1 MTSSIMLPIAKRQ
14 QWFNLIFWALIC
26 AYLLYAALY
35 IYRTSFVLDGERYF
49 VLFDDAMISMRYAR
63 NLAHGDGLV
72 WNPGGERVEGY
83 TNPLWVGFMALFH
96 LLPLEASKVS
106 LPVQIGGAL
115 FLAANL
121 LFVRRLG
128 RLVSGSEV
136 AALFA
141 VTLTAFYMPLNN
153 WGLQGME
160 VSLLTLIVTAAV
172 WWALQ
177 SLAQARLAPGLF
189 FVLAA
194 STLVRVDM
202 AVPALAITGF
212 LFLADPPRRWKQ
224 LAWGLG
230 TLALFLGAQTLF
242 RYFYYGELLPNT
254 YYLKMSGYALAPRLL
269 HGAYVF
275 WQFVWHAN
283 WLLFILPFAL
293 LLWRRDR
300 AVLLPLLVFLGQA
313 AYSVYV
319 GGDAWEHRGGANRY
333 LALAM
338 PLYFIL
344 FAAAVQS
351 LAELL
356 FEKARASA
364 PQQTRLLRILFSI
377 GAALFIFAAML
388 NFNSLLGDRRS
399 LERWALLRQPLF
411 IEGNKEYVRIAQDL
425 RQITTPS
432 AVIGVVT
439 AGAIPY
445 FSERPAL
452 DLLGKNDA
460 FIARLKPHHMGS
472 PFNLE
477 KFRPG
482 HNKWDYD
489 YSIGR
494 LQPDVIVQLWGD
506 SEAAQEYIRLYYV
519 GGGADDELFY
529 SLRKDSPAI
538 LWNRV
543 VPMP

>member
-1 MTSSIMLPIAKRQ
+1 MQTGKKSLTEIL
-14 QWFNLIFWALIC
+14 FWAILA
-26 AYLLYAALY
+26 AYLLYAAVY
-35 IYRTSFVLDGERYF
+35 IYRTSFITAGERYF

-63 NLAHGDGLV
+63 NLADGYGPV

-83 TNPLWVGFMALFH
+83 TNPLWVVFMALFH
-96 LLPLEASKVS
+96 LLPLPASKVS
-106 LPVQIGGAL
+106 LAVQISGAL

-121 LFVRRLG
+121 VFVRRLA
-128 RLVSGSEV
+128 RLVSGSET

-141 VTLTAFYMPLNN
+141 VILTAFYTPLNN

-160 VSLLTLIVTAAV
+160 VSLLTLIVTGAV
-172 WWALQ
+172 WYALHNLRQ
-177 SLAQARLAPGLF
+177 ERLAPGLYLL
-189 FVLAA
+189 LAA
-194 STLVRVDM
+194 GTLVRVDM
-202 AVPALAITGF
+202 AVPALAIVGF
-212 LFLADPPRRWKQ
+212 LFLADPPRRWRH

-230 TLALFLGAQTLF
+230 SLAVFLLAQTAF

-254 YYLKMSGYALAPRLL
+254 YYLKMSGYPLIPRLL

-283 WLLFILPFAL
+283 WLLFLLPLTL
-293 LLWRRDR
+293 LLFRRDR
-300 AVLLPLLVFLGQA
+300 EVFLPLLVFLGQA
-313 AYSVYV
+313 AYSIYV

-338 PLYFIL
+338 PLYFTL
-344 FAAAVQS
+344 FAAAVQALTGLFLDS
-351 LAELL
+351 LRSADPRRNHRLQVL
-356 FEKARASA
+356 FTA
-364 PQQTRLLRILFSI
+364 
-377 GAALFIFAAML
+377 GAALFVLAAML

-411 IEGNKEYVRIAQDL
+411 IEGNKEYVRIALDL
-425 RQITTPS
+425 QEITTPD
-432 AVIGVVT
+432 ATIAVVT

-445 FSERPAL
+445 FSERPAI

-460 FIARLKPHHMGS
+460 VIARVKPRSTGS
-472 PFNLE
+472 PFDLE

-489 YSIGR
+489 YSIGQ
-494 LQPDVIVQLWGD
+494 LKPDVVVQLWGETD
-506 SEAAQEYIRLYYV
+506 EAQGYIDQYYA

-529 SLRKDSPAI
+529 SLRKDSPRI
-538 LWNRV
+538 LWDQV